1 MKKVILGILIT
12 LVLAAIVFASIR
24 GRGGEKGTEVYAEPV
39 KRQDV
44 AQIVKASGELE
55 PRVKVNISAHVIG
68 KIDKLYVEEGDLI
81 RRGQPFLRLEQEAF
95 IAQRD
100 QWTAQL
106 RSAQT
111 AVQQAQVSLADSRN
125 KLNRAQRLQNEA
137 IFSREQLEAAQLA
150 ETSAE
155 LQLQGA
161 RETVRQMQANLTKA
175 QDDLS
180 KTTIYAPLTGRVIT
194 LNAKEGE
201 VVVSGTMNNPGSVIG
216 TIADMAEILATVDVD
231 ETEIVNVRTGQ
242 PAVLKV
248 DAIPGKQYHGRV
260 VEVGSSGFNRANQP
274 DVTFFKVKILLDD
287 PDGDLRDRMSVRAEI
302 HTLSHPNALV
312 VPIQAVVERSEETAG
327 GKGNGGNGGNGGG
340 GKDREIKAVYV
351 IENGKARQQR
361 VETGISD
368 ETHVEL
374 LSGVKPGQQVVTG
387 PYRTLRDL
395 KDGETVLISKTS
407 EEEDRKSG
415 DRDEDA
421 GKEK

>member
-1 MKKVILGILIT
+1 MKKVIIGIGIA
-12 LVLAAIVFASIR
+12 LVLAAIVFASVR
-24 GRGGEKGTEVYAEPV
+24 SRGGEKGTEVYAEPV
-39 KRQDV
+39 KKRDV
-44 AQIVKASGELE
+44 AQVVKSSGELE

-68 KIDKLYVEEGDLI
+68 KIEKLYVEEGDLI
-81 RRGQPFLRLEQEAF
+81 QRGQPFLRLEQQAY

-100 QWTAQL
+100 QWAAQL
-106 RSAQT
+106 QSART
-111 AVQQAQVSLADSRN
+111 SVQQAQVSLADARN

-155 LQLQGA
+155 LRLQES
-161 RETVRQMQANLTKA
+161 RESVHQVQANLTKA

-231 ETEIVNVRTGQ
+231 ETEIVSVRVGQ
-242 PAVLKV
+242 TAVLKV
-248 DAIPGKQYHGRV
+248 DAIPGKEYHGRV

-287 PDGDLRDRMSVRAEI
+287 PDADLRDRMSVRAEI
-302 HTLSHPNALV
+302 HTTSHPGALV
-312 VPIQAVVERSEETAG
+312 VPIQAVVERPEKPAGKDGDEEG
-327 GKGNGGNGGNGGG
+327 GKG
-340 GKDREIKAVYV
+340 REIKVVY
-351 IENGKARQQR
+351 IFEDGKARQQR

-374 LSGVKPGQQVVTG
+374 RSGVKPGQQVITG

-395 KDGETVLISKTS
+395 KDGDAVRISKTS

-415 DRDEDA
+415 DKEGKDGD
-421 GKEK
+421 KEK